1 MNLVF
6 DFGAVLVRWQPVLL
20 VQQHLPHL
28 APTAEA
34 AAALAHRVFAH
45 EDWLAFDRGLSPV
58 EEVVART
65 ASRLETGHE
74 GVERMVAAI
83 GEHLVPIED
92 TLDVLAQLRERRAA
106 GEDLRLYYLSNM
118 PAPYARLLER
128 EHDFVRWF
136 DGGVFSGDVGMMKPQ
151 AEIFELLARRHAL
164 APARTVFIDDMPYNV
179 AAAEA
184 LGWRGIRFQS
194 AAQLREQLAALPGAH
209 P

>member
-20 VQQHLPHL
+20 VKQHLPHL

-45 EDWLAFDRGLSPV
+45 EYWLAFDRGLSPA

-65 ASRLETGHE
+65 ASRLETGLE

-83 GEHLVPIED
+83 GEHLAPIED

-128 EHDFVRWF
+128 EHEFVRWF
-136 DGGVFSGDVGMMKPQ
+136 DGGVFSGDVGLAKPQ
-151 AEIFELLARRHAL
+151 REIFELLAQRHAL
-164 APARTVFIDDMPYNV
+164 VPARTVFIDDMPYNV

-194 AAQLREQLAALPGAH
+194 AAQLREQLAALPGVH